1 MAPALA
7 ASCFL
12 FLALATGAIAL
23 LSRSSSAAGD
33 DRVRGLRPGGASE
46 RVPAAVASLRRSQS
60 SIPTL
65 RRFLT
70 DSPWADKVE
79 LQLQQANVQLRVGE
93 YLLVRF
99 FMAGIAFFVALLI
112 MRFDPVGIL
121 LGFVLGAVGYALP
134 PLLLKVLRAR
144 RLARIEKQ
152 LVEFAPM
159 LAAAL
164 RSGFA
169 LPHGVE
175 LAAQQLGPPLADELK
190 LLMNDVN
197 LGAPMDSAL
206 LDLGRRIGSADLD
219 MMITAILVQRS
230 TGGNL
235 AEILDKAAET
245 LRERERIRGD
255 LNTLTA
261 QPRFTGLLLSVYPMA
276 IALLLGAL
284 MPSLWVLLFTE
295 PLGRVFLGIAL
306 GLQVV
311 GFVVMRR
318 LVNIEI

>member
-1 MAPALA
+1 MPAAA
-7 ASCFL
+7 ASIFL
-12 FLALATGAIAL
+12 FLALATGAVAL
-23 LSRSSSAAGD
+23 LARPRRGAGE
-33 DRVRGLRPGGASE
+33 DRVRRLRSGASE
-46 RVPAAVASLRRSQS
+46 GHRPAAVASLRRAQS

-70 DSPWADKVE
+70 DSEWAERVE
-79 LQLQQANVQLRVGE
+79 LELQQANVQLRVGE

-99 FMAGIAFFVALLI
+99 FIAAIAFLFGLI
-112 MRFDPVGIL
+112 VLRFEPIGIL
-121 LGFVLGAVGYALP
+121 IGLALGGVAYVLPPFVL
-134 PLLLKVLRAR
+134 KFLRSR
-144 RLARIEKQ
+144 RLGKIEKQ

-175 LAAQQLGPPLADELK
+175 MAAQQLGPPLADELK

-197 LGAPMDSAL
+197 LGATMEAAL
-206 LDLGRRIGSADLD
+206 LDLGRRVGSADLD
-219 MMITAILVQRS
+219 MMITAILVQRT

-255 LNTLTA
+255 LKTLTA
-261 QPRFTGLLLSVYPMA
+261 QPRLTGTILSVYPIA

-284 MPSLWVLLFTE
+284 MPSLWTLLFTE
-295 PLGRVFLGIAL
+295 PLGRVFLGVAL

-311 GFVVMRR
+311 GFLLMRR
-318 LVNIEI
+318 LVNIQI